1 MKLPTDNPTI
11 FCKAFIQRE
20 LDSYK
25 SDDPICMTYWPVME
39 RIIEGADEL
48 KLPFQELVDA
58 FGYADKF
65 EGYPPNNAYIW
76 LTLEH
81 IWCSFDY
88 RKEDVVD
95 AREDL
100 RELRALKEEIVE
112 LASNLADKLQRQ
124 SELYEVSGF
133 SKPRYQFIDDL
144 IEQACEGNYLYKWHV
159 SEKLKSLTSQYDLK
173 YWPSRADLVSA
184 IAGFEDMQPDP
195 THIQYPE
202 NVINGRESDI
212 KDFVLSFDGH
222 FDEPNDLKTGFRFS
236 HNAVAD
242 IINVV
247 LDLPVDKLAT
257 GDAVRV
263 VRNRFK
269 EKYVR

>member
-1 MKLPTDNPTI
+1 MTLPTENPTV
-11 FCKAFIQRE
+11 FCTAFIQRE

-25 SDDPICMTYWPVME
+25 SDGPIWMTYWPVME
-39 RIIEGADEL
+39 RMIERADEL

-58 FGYADKF
+58 FGYSDKF
-65 EGYPPNNAYIW
+65 EGYPPSNAYIW

-88 RKEDVVD
+88 RKEDVID

-100 RELRALKEEIVE
+100 KELRALKEEIVE

-133 SKPRYQFIDDL
+133 SRPQYQFIEDL
-144 IEQACEGNYLYKWHV
+144 IEQACEGNYLYERHV
-159 SEKLKSLTSQYDLK
+159 SKRLKYLMSQYDLK

-184 IAGFEDMQPDP
+184 IAGFEDLQPDP
-195 THIQYPE
+195 IHIQYPE
-202 NVINGRESDI
+202 HVINGRESDI
-212 KDFVLSFDGH
+212 KDFVLSFDAH
-222 FDEPNDLKTGFRFS
+222 FDQTNGLKTGFRFS

-269 EKYVR
+269 VKNVR